1 MEHINSEMKIHGTA
15 HWENVGHQYWGGV
28 ITNDPA
34 IFHEYTIIWDS
45 TKIQWYMDGNIYY
58 QLNIKNNIN
67 GTEEFQL
74 PFYMILNLAV
84 GGNWPG
90 YPDQTTIFPAELKID
105 YVRVYQ
111 PDLTNSMDDL
121 NLTSII
127 YPNPTNDVIYFTP
140 DSQVLR
146 YEIHTLDGRFLESQS
161 KTTPIELIDL
171 KRLSSGS
178 YILTIEQKNKLI
190 RQIIQ
195 KN

>member
-1 MEHINSEMKIHGTA
+1 
-15 HWENVGHQYWGGV
+15 
-28 ITNDPA
+28 
-34 IFHEYTIIWDS
+34 
-45 TKIQWYMDGNIYY
+45 MDGNIYY

-146 YEIHTLDGRFLESQS
+146 YEIHTLDGRFLESKS
-161 KTTPIELIDL
+161 KTIPIELIDL

-178 YILTIEQKNKLI
+178 YILSIEQKNKLI